1 MRTLFAF
8 GLAMLLCSCTAAEWK
23 AINHKFNP
31 TAADS
36 RLIDAKQRAII
47 SVKRTVIG
55 SDGHPTLDDSG
66 KPVTDLIVCAE
77 PSPDALQ
84 ATASALAAKRSGK
97 NALQSLLNLSLSSA
111 ETAASIGLRTQTIQ
125 LLRDAY
131 FRLCEAFL
139 NDGID
144 AIAYDVLQRRFQSQI
159 IALLAV
165 EQLTGAVKAEQAA
178 LNTSSS
184 ADAGAQAGFIAK
196 MLENAETDL
205 LELEKKESANIT
217 ELARLREKEKSL
229 KAEKEAAEKEK
240 TNAEPAQ
247 QSEIQ
252 KKLDDITSQLASNK
266 NAIQAA
272 ESQQTTLEKQI
283 SRSHRR
289 ITTLEEA
296 FSEAVRSTIT
306 SNATGS
312 STLGDPRSDLNQSRT
327 SDVVNAVRAITIN
340 AINQDY
346 ESQVCFEALRF
357 RNNLAQFKN
366 DVNDVFDSFGI
377 TERVGGQTFIA
388 YCNNLFEQEARL
400 RAARVNLIEAH
411 VSAIRD
417 VINKVGPD
425 KDHFSAKDAAHLI
438 IALSQAAPTAPETAF
453 LKRSWES
460 GNSFPS
466 GEPLSTQPEAGT
478 RPVQEN

>member
-1 MRTLFAF
+1 MRALFVL
-8 GLAMLLCSCTAAEWK
+8 GLATLLCSCTAAEWK
-23 AINHKFNP
+23 AINHKFQP
-31 TAADS
+31 TAGDS

-66 KPVTDLIVCAE
+66 KPITDLVVCAE

-97 NALQSLLNLSLSSA
+97 NALKSLLNLSLSSS
-111 ETAASIGLRTQTIQ
+111 ESAASIGIRTQTIQ

-184 ADAGAQAGFIAK
+184 ANAGAQAGFIAK
-196 MLENAETDL
+196 MLESAEADL
-205 LELEKKESANIT
+205 LEYEKKQSANAT
-217 ELARLREKEKSL
+217 ELAVLKKKEEDL
-229 KAEKEAAEKEK
+229 VAEKEAAETEK

-247 QSEIQ
+247 QS
-252 KKLDDITSQLASNK
+252 KLQEKLKDITSQLASNT
-266 NAIQAA
+266 NAIQAT
-272 ESQQTTLEKQI
+272 ESQQATLEKQI
-283 SRSHRR
+283 KRSHRR
-289 ITTLEEA
+289 ITSLEEA

-306 SNATGS
+306 SNATAS
-312 STLGDPRSDLNQSRT
+312 STFGNPRSDFNQSHT

-346 ESQVCFEALRF
+346 EAQVCFEALRF
-357 RNNLAQFKN
+357 RNNLGQFKN

-377 TERVGGQTFIA
+377 TERVGGKTFID
-388 YCNNLFEQEARL
+388 YCKNLFGEETRL
-400 RAARVNLIEAH
+400 RAARVDLIEAH
-411 VSAIRD
+411 VSAIKD
-417 VINKVGPD
+417 VVNKVGQG
-425 KDHFSAKDAAHLI
+425 KDHLSAKDAAHLI
-438 IALSQAAPTAPETAF
+438 IALSQAAPIEQETAF
-453 LKRSWES
+453 LKRIWES
-460 GNSFPS
+460 GNSSPS
-466 GEPLSTQPEAGT
+466 GDPLSTQPEAET